1 MQDMQIMLNIPRN
14 TLRPVSNV
22 VLLPRQTQW
31 IWRGRGATFEII
43 QFSNLNLVRHGKAR
57 SKRHAITVPNSIHKL
72 WKCICLSG
80 SALTLLRLTVTFS
93 LFWIF
98 ASDLNST
105 FETISVLL
113 PRNLQIKFIWIG
125 HGNSATFIFSSEIK
139 LGLVY
144 YWSGVSLYVSPHS
157 RSSLK

>member
-1 MQDMQIMLNIPRN
+1 MACRTCRLCWIYHEILLGLFQ
-14 TLRPVSNV
+14 TLCYC
-22 VLLPRQTQW
+22 
-31 IWRGRGATFEII
+31 RGRGATFEII

-57 SKRHAITVPNSIHKL
+57 SKRHDITVPNSIHKL

-93 LFWIF
+93 LFF

-144 YWSGVSLYVSPHS
+144 YWSCVSLYVSPHS